1 MLNSQGTSE
10 VSNKSNLSQ
19 IQTERLRLQMAEVGS
34 TNELDKAFYNI
45 LHAFIHASE
54 KNTGQDTVVEAG
66 ALLHNYYP
74 TEYLSSFLDHTL
86 QADSFRPGL
95 LHLWLYRSPLGYPEP
110 CPDASFLKPSP
121 PPPRSSFPPVSEHA
135 LSVVGSNASIHD
147 DDAASSIANFFE
159 TVAPPSSDP
168 PAEVSSAEH
177 TSASL
182 VEAGQL
188 QSFLSE
194 ILTTSHDSKA
204 EHFTSYVVSPAWYSS
219 EKVIGHPSSTRR
231 NLTLEGVLD
240 VCPVSSAEVLANA
253 RKSSAAVLSILN
265 GVLKTPSLYR
275 QQRFIL
281 FQELIYR
288 HVQVY
293 CLSRAQ
299 GQEHDGATRRAH
311 ASVHA
316 FIVPIFDGILTTH
329 ALVQTVLNTPGLSS
343 EQQLTQIL
351 SAFDTKLRP
360 TLDALSSTFDSLI
373 IVIGETFLQ
382 LHERAMSLQV
392 DNETVISNVAF
403 YNKLYTLL
411 RQASATSS
419 VARDVLNTFVGP
431 HYKHAPAQ
439 ELYDGMQDFTFCKL
453 PLLSAGGA
461 SGGAGGLDG
470 TFISGDTTPL
480 VPGDGRRPRP
490 KIGAVH
496 LGVMQKHLTLGRKAT
511 AGHVPC
517 PKVIDGETCC
527 WICFDLETKV
537 LKWFSGAPAN
547 PKGTRFFHNPWR
559 CPDQDTWW
567 AKYSKTN
574 PNDKREDIMPAID
587 NEYDVYAACCRT
599 AGIEPLAK

>member
-1 MLNSQGTSE
+1 MSQLQ
-10 VSNKSNLSQ
+10 KD
-19 IQTERLRLQMAEVGS
+19 RLRLQMQEVGELS
-34 TNELDKAFYNI
+34 DLDKQFKAI
-45 LHAFIHASE
+45 LHAITHAATL
-54 KNTGQDTVVEAG
+54 NTGQDYIVEAG
-66 ALLHNYYP
+66 ALLHDHYS
-74 TEYLSSFLDHTL
+74 TDYLSSLLDHTL
-86 QADSFRPGL
+86 QTDSFQPGL
-95 LHLWLYRSPLGYPEP
+95 LHLWLHRRPQGWMEP
-110 CPDASFLKPSP
+110 CPDASFVKPLLPPQRPDIPLEPGYAHSLAGSTAPVPDDDVSTVSDFFEHLVSPLEPDQAFPARPPASAEGQAPAEFTSSSRGPARPDPSP
-121 PPPRSSFPPVSEHA
+121 RTEAVQINS
-135 LSVVGSNASIHD
+135 L
-147 DDAASSIANFFE
+147 FE
-159 TVAPPSSDP
+159 
-168 PAEVSSAEH
+168 
-177 TSASL
+177 
-182 VEAGQL
+182 Q
-188 QSFLSE
+188 
-194 ILTTSHDSKA
+194 ILTTAHEKKP
-204 EHFTSYVVSPAWYSS
+204 EHFTIFYISLPTWYSPDR
-219 EKVIGHPSSTRR
+219 VIGHPASTRR
-231 NLTLEGVLD
+231 NLPLSAVLD
-240 VCPVSSAEVLANA
+240 ILPVSPAEVLANP
-253 RKSSAAVLSILN
+253 RKSPAAVLLLLN
-265 GVLKTPSLYR
+265 TVLKTPSLYR
-275 QQRFIL
+275 QQRFTL
-281 FQELIYR
+281 YQELIYR

-537 LKWFSGAPAN
+537 LKWFAGAPAN

-559 CPDQDTWW
+559 SMSRSGHLVGQVLQGQP
-567 AKYSKTN
+567 
-574 PNDKREDIMPAID
+574 
-587 NEYDVYAACCRT
+587 
-599 AGIEPLAK
+599 